1 MQTDEQ
7 NPVLIVLK
15 RGGVSDDREASIP
28 PIPPTDDGAPGLAAA
43 ASLAAVA
50 GTEGDIEG
58 FACHVASYGWG
69 IYAIPHAW
77 RNIFCVALFASPKQF
92 SANQVQ

>member
-7 NPVLIVLK
+7 NPGLIVLK

-28 PIPPTDDGAPGLAAA
+28 PIHPTDDGAPGMAAA

-50 GTEGDIEG
+50 STEGKI
-58 FACHVASYGWG
+58 
-69 IYAIPHAW
+69 
-77 RNIFCVALFASPKQF
+77 
-92 SANQVQ
+92 